1 MGLPAV
7 LEVFN
12 YIKIKKQEFFELAQ
26 KQLADQKKELK

>member
-26 KQLADQKKELK
+26 KQLESRPKEGA